1 MFRSQGGF
9 GSRSRAALA
18 GSGALSHV
26 YIQYP
31 PLRCSVPGVV
41 GLHYDDGN
49 KLVLAP
55 TSNQIFSWQVNQFMS
70 MDFPNV
76 VTINE
81 GPILSIRYSLDGKII
96 GVQRSQ
102 QEVEFINREKSTVFS
117 HRCKTESECILG
129 FFWTDCP
136 SCDIVIVK
144 TSGLD
149 LYSLQFEL
157 NGLKFVETK
166 RFNVSWY
173 VYTHESRLVLL
184 ASGMQCKTLT
194 GFQFSAGGIIR
205 LPKFDVTMM
214 KAEVNK
220 KPILCQED
228 VHIATM
234 YGRIYCLQVDRVG
247 MQLHLYRFYRD
258 AVVHQMSCQGSL
270 PIYSAKVAIS
280 VVDNVLLVHQVD
292 AKVVL
297 LYDIF
302 ADSRAPISAPLP
314 LLVRGPTGSTINSA
328 RNKDR
333 QSSSSSQSAETETL
347 TTMQD
352 SVYIDGWAFLN
363 PDMICDNLH
372 GLLWRIHLDLEAIAA
387 SSSEVPSLL
396 AFLQR
401 RRLEADKA
409 KQLSLAVM
417 RSIILERRALSLIA
431 NAMEIL
437 TVSYSHGMR
446 LANYLPGAPE
456 TTAPS
461 RAVNQQS
468 SNSHLHESEKA
479 FKSDVRLSENWPV
492 TSFNGKATKVEMAP
506 IDVEKEHV
514 YANLITGRRESSSS
528 SLGDADSQENL
539 NTGVER
545 AKPEDT
551 AGSSATQS
559 LIYFDIIKDNSKD
572 DTNTSSERRAS
583 IESAKSSIRHE
594 KSLAQSISGEIDAGG
609 PLESVILDLDTPQT
623 TSTMISP
630 DEMFE
635 NVFAIVEEEMSG
647 DPMYMVAIIVEYC
660 RSVAVEKLKVPPGL
674 HMLMVQLL
682 ARGERYAELGQFVSS
697 KIVEPSK
704 EVGMQLLE
712 IGSCHLP
719 TRKLGIDMLRQLS
732 CHSEY
737 VALLL
742 QEGRFMEALRYIRRN
757 KVHSIS
763 PSLFLEAAVLT
774 KDSQKLASVLRFCT
788 DFVPNFAQTSDY
800 STFSGIINEM
810 NNAAAA

>member
-49 KLVLAP
+49 KLVLAR
-55 TSNQIFSWQVNQFMS
+55 TSNQIFSWQADQFMP
-70 MDFPNV
+70 MDFPTV

-81 GPILSIRYSLDGKII
+81 GSILSIRYSLDGKIL

-102 QEVEFINREKSTVFS
+102 QEVEFINRETFSSFS
-117 HRCKTESECILG
+117 HRCKTDSECILG

-136 SCDIVIVK
+136 SCNIVIVK

-149 LYSLQFEL
+149 LYSLQFEQ

-166 RFNVSWY
+166 RINVSWY

-258 AVVHQMSCQGSL
+258 AVVHQGSL
-270 PIYSAKVAIS
+270 PIYSTKVAVS

-302 ADSRAPISAPLP
+302 TDSRAPISAPLP
-314 LLVRGPTGSTINSA
+314 LLVRGPTGSTTNSS

-333 QSSSSSQSAETETL
+333 QSSSSSQSAELETL

-352 SVYIDGWAFLN
+352 SVYTDGWVFLN

-372 GLLWRIHLDLEAIAA
+372 GVLWRIHLDLEAIAA
-387 SSSEVPSLL
+387 SSSEVTSLL

-401 RRLEADKA
+401 RRLEAEKA
-409 KQLSLAVM
+409 KELSLAVM

-446 LANYLPGAPE
+446 VANYLPGAPE
-456 TTAPS
+456 TAAPN

-468 SNSHLHESEKA
+468 SNSNLHESEKS
-479 FKSDVRLSENWPV
+479 FQSDVS
-492 TSFNGKATKVEMAP
+492 SINGKATKADTNY

-514 YANLITGRRESSSS
+514 NATLTSGMRESSSS
-528 SLGDADSQENL
+528 SLGDTDYQENL
-539 NTGVER
+539 NAGVR
-545 AKPEDT
+545 AKLEDT
-551 AGSSATQS
+551 AGSSAPQS
-559 LIYFDIIKDNSKD
+559 LIHFDISEDNSKS
-572 DTNTSSERRAS
+572 DTRANSERRTS
-583 IESAKSSIRHE
+583 IESAKSNIRHE
-594 KSLAQSISGEIDAGG
+594 KSLALDAGG
-609 PLESVILDLDTPQT
+609 PLESVVLDLATPRT

-647 DPMYMVAIIVEYC
+647 DPMYMVALIVEYF

-682 ARGERYAELGQFVSS
+682 ARAERYAELGQFVTS

-712 IGSCHLP
+712 IGSFHLP

-788 DFVPNFAQTSDY
+788 DFVPNFEPTSDY

-810 NNAAAA
+810 NNVAAA

>member
-1 MFRSQGGF
+1 MFRPQSGLS
-9 GSRSRAALA
+9 SRSRAALS

-31 PLRCSVPGVV
+31 PLRCSVPGAV

-49 KLVLAP
+49 KLIIAA
-55 TSNQIFSWQVNQFMS
+55 TSNQIFSWHANQFTS
-70 MDFPNV
+70 TDVPNV
-76 VTINE
+76 ATINE

-96 GVQRSQ
+96 GVQRSP
-102 QEVEFINREKSTVFS
+102 QEIELISLEKSTVFKQQ
-117 HRCKTESECILG
+117 CKAESECILG

-136 SCDIVIVK
+136 TCDIVIVK

-205 LPKFDVTMM
+205 LPKFDVRMT

-220 KPILCQED
+220 KPVLCLED

-258 AVVHQMSCQGSL
+258 AVVHQGSL
-270 PIYSAKVAIS
+270 PIYSTKVAIS

-302 ADSRAPISAPLP
+302 ADSKAPISAPLP
-314 LLVRGPTGSTINSA
+314 LLVRGPSGSTINST

-333 QSSSSSQSAETETL
+333 QSGSSSQSAEVETL
-347 TTMQD
+347 SMVED
-352 SVYIDGWAFLN
+352 SVYRDGWVFLN
-363 PDMICDNLH
+363 SDMICDNLH
-372 GLLWRIHLDLEAIAA
+372 GFLWRIHLDLEAIAA

-401 RRLEADKA
+401 RRLKADKA
-409 KQLSLAVM
+409 KQLSLEVM
-417 RSIILERRALSLIA
+417 RSIILERRTLSVIA
-431 NAMEIL
+431 SAMDIL
-437 TVSYSHGMR
+437 TVSYAHAMR
-446 LANYLPGAPE
+446 LTNYLPGASE
-456 TTAPS
+456 TTASNRAISQQPS
-461 RAVNQQS
+461 G
-468 SNSHLHESEKA
+468 SHLSESQKA
-479 FKSDVRLSENWPV
+479 ARSGIRLSENV
-492 TSFNGKATKVEMAP
+492 QNLDVNGKATKAETDVTE
-506 IDVEKEHV
+506 VEKERLHSI
-514 YANLITGRRESSSS
+514 LTSGMRESSSS
-528 SLGDADSQENL
+528 SLGDADSQEYS
-539 NTGVER
+539 NTGSIG

-551 AGSSATQS
+551 AGSSSTN
-559 LIYFDIIKDNSKD
+559 LNIGKDITRE
-572 DTNTSSERRAS
+572 DTNAKGEKRISKESE
-583 IESAKSSIRHE
+583 KSSLRYE
-594 KSLAQSISGEIDAGG
+594 KSLLQMGSGENDAGG
-609 PLESVILDLDTPQT
+609 PLESDIPELNRPRTI
-623 TSTMISP
+623 STMISP
-630 DEMFE
+630 DEMFK
-635 NVFAIVEEEMSG
+635 NVFAVVEEEMSG
-647 DPMYMVAIIVEYC
+647 DPMYLVALIVEYC
-660 RSVAVEKLKVPPGL
+660 RSAAAEKLKVHPGL
-674 HMLMVQLL
+674 HVLMVQLL
-682 ARGERYAELGQFVSS
+682 ARGESYAELGQFVSS
-697 KIVEPSK
+697 KIIEPSR
-704 EVGMQLLE
+704 EVALKLLE

-719 TRKLGIDMLRQLS
+719 TRKLGMDMLRQLA

-737 VALLL
+737 VGLLL
-742 QEGRFMEALRYIRRN
+742 QDGCFIEALRYVRRN
-757 KVHSIS
+757 KVHTIS
-763 PSLFLEAAVLT
+763 PSLFLEAAIST

-788 DFVPNFAQTSDY
+788 DFVPNFEQTSDY
-800 STFSGIINEM
+800 STFSAILHEM
-810 NNAAAA
+810 NNIAVA